1 MSGIS
6 NLNAQVALR
15 NLGAASSQV
24 EKTQTQPADNKAGG
38 ADFASHLRDVNA
50 QQQTQQS
57 QQTPQA
63 PQTAAPQQTADAGL
77 NAMINTNLETE
88 AAKLQALQM
97 QQQLGSQTQ
106 AIVNQRAS
114 TILSLFNK

>member
-15 NLGAASSQV
+15 NLGAANSQA
-24 EKTQTQPADNKAGG
+24 EKTQNQPADKSGG
-38 ADFASHLRDVNA
+38 ADFASHLRDAVN
-50 QQQTQQS
+50 T
-57 QQTPQA
+57 QA
-63 PQTAAPQQTADAGL
+63 PQSAAPPTSDAGL
-77 NAMINTNLETE
+77 NSMINTNLETE

-97 QQQLGSQTQ
+97 QQQLGSQSA

-114 TILSLFNK
+114 TILSLFNKG

>member
-6 NLNAQVALR
+6 NLSAQMALR

-24 EKTQTQPADNKAGG
+24 EKTQNQPADKTGG

-50 QQQTQQS
+50 QQQTQE
-57 QQTPQA
+57 A
-63 PQTAAPQQTADAGL
+63 PQTAAPQQPQQTADAGL

>member
-6 NLNAQVALR
+6 NLSAQVALR

-24 EKTQTQPADNKAGG
+24 EKTQNQSADKTGG

-50 QQQTQQS
+50 TQ
-57 QQTPQA
+57 QA
-63 PQTAAPQQTADAGL
+63 PQAAAPQQTAPQQTADAGL
-77 NAMINTNLETE
+77 NAMINSNLETE

-97 QQQLGSQTQ
+97 QQQLGSQSA

-114 TILSLFNK
+114 SILSLFNK

>member
-6 NLNAQVALR
+6 NLSAQAALR
-15 NLGAASSQV
+15 NLGQASTQI
-24 EKTQTQPADNKAGG
+24 EKTQQNQPAPPGG
-38 ADFASHLRDVNA
+38 ADFASHLRDVNTA
-50 QQQTQQS
+50 Q
-57 QQTPQA
+57 
-63 PQTAAPQQTADAGL
+63 AAPQSSDPGL
-77 NAMINTNLETE
+77 NSMINTNLETE

-97 QQQLGSQTQ
+97 QQQLGSQSA